1 MNWEVWTMQ
10 STKLFFDKTI
20 FMKTAKRYW
29 PIWALYLLVW
39 SLAMGICTQSCVRD
53 YVPARFDHSSLL
65 ELSWQFGLFS
75 AVAVSCVSAMFVHSW
90 MYNSRSASAYTCL
103 PICRG
108 RLFMGITLAGFV
120 PAAVCT
126 FIACLVSLIVALCSG
141 HFMLFTV
148 AQCFAVIML
157 EYIFFYG
164 LATLCAVLTGNVFVI
179 PFIYAIFNFLVVVVE
194 LLFKEFMTQFT
205 FGASPGSV
213 QLEVFSPIV
222 YMVDHTRFVYLNENG
237 PLSYTDLA
245 TLNNWWAFI
254 IYAIIGIAFIVCAML
269 IFRKRRTESASD
281 VVAINALKP
290 VFKYCLCFGCALVIG
305 LLLFT
310 IIFGAFFTTGSPAAS
325 IVVCV
330 CMIVGGFIG
339 YFTAEMLIRKS
350 FKVFRKSW
358 KGFLISCAVIV
369 VVITAL
375 ELDLFGYERRIPDA
389 DNVSSV
395 RVNIWGEPTDFTDPE
410 EISQVILFHERIIND
425 KPHTEKR
432 IYAFYKNQEY
442 QYSDSFTTNVTI
454 SYTLANGRSFL
465 RDYRI
470 MYSET
475 DEFCTDLLDFLNRPE
490 FIERRMETAI
500 TAEYISHGSIYYNYR
515 VLADNALKEDTKP
528 AYEDTSVPYSV
539 DGDSYS
545 FAVPVPI
552 YATVEDDGDTEYV
565 HGSVELNS
573 IQSRELFDA
582 ILADARAGNIGR
594 IRPRNYGY
602 NDRISIHIEMS
613 AKIPDPTSNDY
624 RDYTHQYINID
635 DITEDA
641 IHTVDALKE
650 LGIDLEALASFAIK

>member
-1 MNWEVWTMQ
+1 MQ

-20 FMKTAKRYW
+20 FVKTAKRYW

-53 YVPARFDHSSLL
+53 YMTARFDHSSLL
-65 ELSWQFGLFS
+65 QLSWQLGLFS

-126 FIACLVSLIVALCSG
+126 FIACLVSLIVALFSG
-141 HFMLFTV
+141 HFILFTV

-205 FGASPGSV
+205 FGASPGGV
-213 QLEVFSPIV
+213 QLQIFSPIV
-222 YMVDHTRFVYLNENG
+222 YIGSETREILLNENG
-237 PLSYTDLA
+237 PLSYSDLA

-269 IFRKRRTESASD
+269 IFRKRRMEASSD

-290 VFKYCLCFGCALVIG
+290 VFKYCLCFGCALVLG
-305 LLLFT
+305 LILFT
-310 IIFGAFFTTGSPAAS
+310 IVFSAFFTTCSPASS

-330 CMIVGGFIG
+330 CMIIGGFIG

-358 KGFLISCAVIV
+358 RGFLISCAVIV
-369 VVITAL
+369 LVITAF
-375 ELDLFGYERRIPDA
+375 EMDLFGYERRIPEVED
-389 DNVSSV
+389 VSSV
-395 RVNIWGEPTDFTDPE
+395 QVRVWGEPTEFTAPE
-410 EISQVILFHERIIND
+410 EIAQTILFHERIVND
-425 KPHTEKR
+425 KAHTENR
-432 IYAFYKNQEY
+432 IYTFHKNQEY
-442 QYSDSFTTNVTI
+442 LHSDSFTTNVTI
-454 SYTLANGRSFL
+454 SYTLANGRSFM

-475 DEFCTDLLDFLNRPE
+475 DKFCTDLLDFLNRPE
-490 FIERRMETAI
+490 FIERRMEAAI
-500 TAEYISHGSIYYNYR
+500 TPEYIARGSIYYNYR
-515 VLADNALKEDTKP
+515 VLADNSLKEDTKP
-528 AYEDTSVPYSV
+528 AYDAVDEAYIAGDTPM
-539 DGDSYS
+539 S
-545 FAVPVPI
+545 FAVPAPI
-552 YATVEDDGDTEYV
+552 HVTVEEAGDTEYV

-573 IQSRELFDA
+573 IQARELFTNA
-582 ILADARAGNIGR
+582 ILVDARAGNIGR

-602 NDRISIHIEMS
+602 NDRINIHIEMT
-613 AKIPDPTSNDY
+613 AKIPDYHKDDT
-624 RDYTHQYINID
+624 DYTYVNYTHEYIYIE
-635 DITEDA
+635 DITDDA
-641 IHTVDALKE
+641 VHTIAALKE
-650 LGIDLEALASFAIK
+650 LGIDLEALASYAIK